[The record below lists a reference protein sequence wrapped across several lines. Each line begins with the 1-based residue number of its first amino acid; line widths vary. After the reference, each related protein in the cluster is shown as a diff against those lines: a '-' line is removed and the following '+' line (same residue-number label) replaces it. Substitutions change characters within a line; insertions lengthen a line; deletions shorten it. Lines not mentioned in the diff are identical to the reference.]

1 MAHPTS
7 VSIPVEHL
15 CQVYEVETLRD
26 PDAAEKPE
34 EVSLFE
40 LVEAVAEY
48 SDSER
53 EVVAT
58 VMHMLR
64 SGRVQLR
71 GSYPEPMAAKLC
83 G

>member
-7 VSIPVEHL
+7 VSIPVEHF
-15 CQVYEVETLRD
+15 CQVHEVETFRD
-26 PDAAEKPE
+26 LKLEEAPE

-40 LVEAVAEY
+40 LVEAVAEF
-48 SDSER
+48 SESER

-71 GSYPEPMAAKLC
+71 GSQPEPMAAKLC

>member
-1 MAHPTS
+1 MAHPNS

-15 CQVYEVETLRD
+15 RHVHAVETSC
-26 PDAAEKPE
+26 DAEQG

-40 LVEAVAEY
+40 LVEAVAEF
-48 SDSER
+48 SASEK

-71 GSYPEPMAAKLC
+71 GSNGEPAATKLC

>member
-7 VSIPVEHL
+7 VSIPVEHF
-15 CQVYEVETLRD
+15 CQVHEVETFLD
-26 PDAAEKPE
+26 LEQDEAPE

-71 GSYPEPMAAKLC
+71 GIAPEPMAAKLC

>member
-7 VSIPVEHL
+7 VSIQVEHF
-15 CQVYEVETLRD
+15 CQVHEVETFLD
-26 PDAAEKPE
+26 PLAEEAPE

-48 SDSER
+48 SDSEQ

-71 GSYPEPMAAKLC
+71 GSYPEPIAAKLC